1 MSGLAAP
8 SGEAARGSRVAY
20 GWETNLWGLGT
31 VGHSLTDRMRA
42 VLQKGASAWAWDCD
56 LSRIIWAS
64 EPAVFFWQ
72 EPTLLDLIERN
83 FGPQDVTA
91 KRLNQ
96 LGQNLL
102 DTPTLRRRIKF
113 NPDNRAVWALC
124 HLQLFTSDGRNII
137 FVEIEHIEETPA
149 EDPTSSD
156 IVIAQE
162 APVALAFYAVDGGLI
177 HENEESRQLFG
188 RSVDTDL
195 MTRLGDK
202 IAASKFVLRVLADGA
217 YSKTLPIKSVR
228 GERLHRLA
236 GKRTLHP
243 AQGVPALVIHIQD
256 VHDTRQM
263 WRQRN
268 DADRPGE
275 TPQASFIVETEETTD
290 SKFDSLA
297 TFLNTLPTA
306 AFLLNEAG
314 HVRSWNVAARD
325 LLNIKSDDP
334 VGVENIFFP
343 TMLSAPLDS
352 QIEEKIG
359 AVETAGDA
367 EIILRNA
374 AGSLAKRFQAAHAVS
389 VSMTTLTLEGR
400 TQFLALVQDQT
411 AQYQIQKTLMKAH
424 DDVLHRD
431 QQKLEYIAR
440 ISHDMRTPLNA
451 ILGFSQIMQEE
462 RLGPIANDRYKE
474 YLGDIQTGSR
484 FLLSLVNDLLDYS
497 KLEGG
502 KLDLDPVDVNL
513 SAAIQSA
520 LNLMRAEADAA
531 QVSLEQDIDPNL
543 PHVVADERSIQ
554 QMLLNLLS
562 NAVKYCDPGDRV
574 LVSAH
579 SLDNGSVILEVRDT
593 GPGMSP
599 EDLRKALEPF
609 QQTRTA
615 KRKGA
620 KVAGTGLGLPI
631 TKALADANHADFVI
645 ESEEGD
651 GTWATLMFPSTLVLA

>member
-1 MSGLAAP
+1 
-8 SGEAARGSRVAY
+8 VAY
-20 GWETNLWGLGT
+20 GWATNLWGIGILGQ
-31 VGHSLTDRMRA
+31 SLTDRMRS
-42 VLQKGASAWAWDCD
+42 VLQKGASAWLWDCD
-56 LSRIIWAS
+56 LSRIVWAS

-72 EPTLLDLIERN
+72 EPTLLDLIERS
-83 FGPQDVTA
+83 FGPQDVMA
-91 KRLNQ
+91 KRLNRIAHD
-96 LGQNLL
+96 LS
-102 DTPTLRRRIKF
+102 DTPNLRRRIKF

-124 HLQLFTSDGRNII
+124 HLQLFSTDGRRLI
-137 FVEIEHIEETPA
+137 FVELEHIEETPP
-149 EDPTSSD
+149 EDPTSGD
-156 IVIAQE
+156 IVMAQE
-162 APVALAFYAVDGGLI
+162 APVALAFYAVDGQLI
-177 HENEESRQLFG
+177 HENDESKKLFDDRVG
-188 RSVDTDL
+188 TDL
-195 MTRLGDK
+195 MARLDDK

-217 YSKTLPIKSVR
+217 YSKTLAIKSAR

-243 AQGVPALVIHIQD
+243 AQGVPALVVHIQD

-263 WRQRN
+263 WRERS
-268 DADRPGE
+268 AARPPDPEPQQDLSPQSPLPIDKRFE
-275 TPQASFIVETEETTD
+275 TLSA
-290 SKFDSLA
+290 
-297 TFLNTLPTA
+297 FLNTLPAA
-306 AFLLNEAG
+306 AFLLNTSGYVTELNRAAKG
-314 HVRSWNVAARD
+314 LLKIEDTDIESLDETFFPALFGSPLRSEIEDAIRTT
-325 LLNIKSDDP
+325 DP
-334 VGVENIFFP
+334 VSGQDILIRDAAGALAENI
-343 TMLSAPLDS
+343 D
-352 QIEEKIG
+352 
-359 AVETAGDA
+359 
-367 EIILRNA
+367 R
-374 AGSLAKRFQAAHAVS
+374 AHAVS
-389 VSMTTLTLEGR
+389 LSMTKLSLEGPG
-400 TQFLALVQDQT
+400 QFLALVQDQT

-424 DDVLHRD
+424 DEVLQRD

-502 KLDLDPVDVNL
+502 KLDLDPVDVDL
-513 SAAIQSA
+513 SASVQSA
-520 LNLMRAEADAA
+520 LNLMRVESETA
-531 QVSLEQDIDPNL
+531 QITLESDVDQNL
-543 PHVVADERSIQ
+543 PHIVADERSVQ

-579 SLDNGSVILEVRDT
+579 SIDNGSVILEVRDT

-599 EDLRKALEPF
+599 EDLSKALEPF

-615 KRKGA
+615 KRKGQ
-620 KVAGTGLGLPI
+620 KTGTGLGLPI

-651 GTWATLMFPSTLVLA
+651 GTWATIMFPSTLVLA